1 MTGDSITEA
10 RQALREAVSLLP
22 ALGKEAAG
30 PLSDALDRV
39 ARSLDRIE
47 GLESRLAIQ
56 MELLDERLLR
66 VENNRVFAAWRA
78 ILSKAARFRRPPHE
92 SGTGDYAAWVA
103 HQQSALPSIDAARA
117 TSSQWRRKPLMAV
130 LPLVADITVEPQWYP
145 HTTTVADA
153 DYMCL
158 ISAPGRVSPLAL
170 HFAAEALQAGDC
182 DIIYGDEDHIDSNG
196 GRTDPIFRPGWS
208 PDLLTSSPY
217 MGSLVIVSRHV
228 LDDIGG
234 IRPGFEASDL
244 HDLTLRATDSRTAVL
259 QVPRVLFHRSAAEPP
274 PDTPLAIKDAIAR
287 REHIEAQ
294 VTPGPAPHSSLVRR
308 HGVPEVTAI
317 ICSRSPRLLATCLE
331 SLRVTAADVIR
342 KIIVIAHE
350 ENGSNNELRSVI
362 QRYGAETV
370 PFTGVFNFSAMNNLG
385 ASKAP
390 TPHLLFLNDDIR
402 AASTGWAE
410 LLTSHLFC
418 ERIGI
423 AGAVLR
429 YPSGGIQHAGIVS
442 GINDGL
448 GHVGRHAIE
457 SRLWPWL
464 LMTRNVSAVTGA
476 CLAIRANTFR
486 SLGGFD
492 PAFPN
497 NYNDVDLCFR
507 VREAGLNIVC
517 VAVPGLIHSECK
529 TRPGIVRF
537 HERYRLFQRWGQVLS
552 RPDPYY
558 SRSLAPSER
567 IGLNLAPGSGA
578 LWQSC

>member
-1 MTGDSITEA
+1 MEASLQLLPGLPLLGKFSLQLFDTAREVLPARWYRVRHAKSDSNSAPMRKCCLRMTGDSITEA

-244 HDLTLRATDSRTAVL
+244 HDLTLRATDSR
-259 QVPRVLFHRSAAEPP
+259 FGH
-274 PDTPLAIKDAIAR
+274 
-287 REHIEAQ
+287 
-294 VTPGPAPHSSLVRR
+294 
-308 HGVPEVTAI
+308 
-317 ICSRSPRLLATCLE
+317 TC
-331 SLRVTAADVIR
+331 
-342 KIIVIAHE
+342 
-350 ENGSNNELRSVI
+350 
-362 QRYGAETV
+362 
-370 PFTGVFNFSAMNNLG
+370 
-385 ASKAP
+385 
-390 TPHLLFLNDDIR
+390 
-402 AASTGWAE
+402 W
-410 LLTSHLFC
+410 LLTRSFPKKP
-418 ERIGI
+418 R
-423 AGAVLR
+423 
-429 YPSGGIQHAGIVS
+429 
-442 GINDGL
+442 
-448 GHVGRHAIE
+448 
-457 SRLWPWL
+457 
-464 LMTRNVSAVTGA
+464 A
-476 CLAIRANTFR
+476 CLSRCAMKASCTRLTPPRRRKRKMRF
-486 SLGGFD
+486 
-492 PAFPN
+492 
-497 NYNDVDLCFR
+497 
-507 VREAGLNIVC
+507 
-517 VAVPGLIHSECK
+517 CK
-529 TRPGIVRF
+529 KWCCR
-537 HERYRLFQRWGQVLS
+537 
-552 RPDPYY
+552 
-558 SRSLAPSER
+558 
-567 IGLNLAPGSGA
+567 
-578 LWQSC
+578 